1 MLQSKPGA
9 ELTKLSIFTPV
20 IAPHIEAITSNIRR
34 ASVLTPKHLP
44 HVEFVA
50 EVQKDGYHR
59 SLSISTADGSPARA
73 HDGRRRDGDERTG
86 QGLSLH
92 RAPTGRRYLI
102 IDTSLCSRLHSRG
115 DRGRA
120 GDAFREVSAPVRQR
134 LAPSLPAPVLLGLA
148 LHRRMLRALAL
159 APVACAAGAVR
170 RAE

>member
-20 IAPHIEAITSNIRR
+20 IAPHIEVITSNIRR

-73 HDGRRRDGDERTG
+73 HDGRRRDGGKRAA
-86 QGLSLH
+86 QGFGLYSATAS
-92 RAPTGRRYLI
+92 RSDGLI
-102 IDTSLCSRLHSRG
+102 RILT
-115 DRGRA
+115 
-120 GDAFREVSAPVRQR
+120 
-134 LAPSLPAPVLLGLA
+134 
-148 LHRRMLRALAL
+148 
-159 APVACAAGAVR
+159 
-170 RAE
+170 